1 MEHCRGEAGAM
12 AGVRGGAS
20 GAQGIEVN
28 PGSVVMALVETQDVM
43 GRT

>member
-1 MEHCRGEAGAM
+1 MERCRGEAGAM

-20 GAQGIEVN
+20 GARGLEVN
-28 PGSVVMALVETQDVM
+28 LGSVVMALVETQDIM